1 MRNSEETLKCR
12 YVAKNIYI
20 FEVTEYYGNIL
31 LKGGSALE
39 KTPLV

>member
-12 YVAKNIYI
+12 FGQKKII
-20 FEVTEYYGNIL
+20 FEGIEYYGNIL

-39 KTPLV
+39 ETPLM